1 MADENENEPVEV
13 VDQEEREDENEDE
26 GEEEEEGFLSA
37 EEEFKELLDASQQI
51 EQRFKE
57 TAVRLQKTDPG
68 VAEVLRQVAG
78 DVVTLLGEVIAATGA
93 HLDSLDD
100 RIVEI
105 EEGSGPE
112 GLSIDDAKL
121 LYRTLLANNKLW
133 EQVREQALSEQRE
146 TITGVMEMNTDAM
159 SRLDELCEED
169 LPALIQ
175 AELEQAE
182 SAQRDGTGPSN

>member
-13 VDQEEREDENEDE
+13 VDQEEREDEDE

-37 EEEFKELLDASQQI
+37 AEEFKELLDASQQI

>member
-1 MADENENEPVEV
+1 MADENENDPVEM
-13 VDQEEREDENEDE
+13 VDQEERDD
-26 GEEEEEGFLSA
+26 EEEEEEFLSA
-37 EEEFKELLDASQQI
+37 AEEFKELHSEAQQI
-51 EQRFKE
+51 ERRFKGN
-57 TAVRLQKTDPG
+57 AVRLQKSDPG
-68 VAEVLRQVAG
+68 SAEVLRQVAG

-93 HLDSLDD
+93 HFELLDD
-100 RIVEI
+100 RIAEI

-121 LYRTLLANNKLW
+121 LYRTLLANNRLW

-159 SRLDELCEED
+159 SRLDDLCEED

-175 AELEQAE
+175 TELEQAE
-182 SAQRDGTGPSN
+182 SAQRDGTGSPN